1 MAKKS
6 SNSSQIGIAKFTRK
20 IETWHNEDNDLR

>member
-1 MAKKS
+1 MARKS
-6 SNSSQIGIAKFTRK
+6 SNPSQIGIAKLTRK